1 MALFYI
7 LATTLQI
14 VHSLYSEDGAAV
26 EPIREVFPSAVK
38 EQGAPLSSCMV
49 DYATS
54 CDLP

>member
-7 LATTLQI
+7 LASTLQI
-14 VHSLYSEDGAAV
+14 VHSLYSEGGAAV